1 MTEVNSS
8 NGETIIRELVIQNQF
23 GLHARPAAAFV
34 KTANQFSADI
44 MVSKPGEDAVN
55 GKSIMGL
62 MTLAAGNG
70 TKLVLETSGPDA
82 EKAATA
88 IEELVQGKFDEA

>member
-1 MTEVNSS
+1 
-8 NGETIIRELVIQNQF
+8 
-23 GLHARPAAAFV
+23 
-34 KTANQFSADI
+34 
-44 MVSKPGEDAVN
+44 
-55 GKSIMGL
+55 MGL
-62 MTLAAGNG
+62 MTLAAGKG

>member
-1 MTEVNSS
+1 M
-8 NGETIIRELVIQNQF
+8 
-23 GLHARPAAAFV
+23 
-34 KTANQFSADI
+34 
-44 MVSKPGEDAVN
+44 SKPGEDAVN

-70 TKLVLETSGPDA
+70 TKLLLETSGPDA

>member
-1 MTEVNSS
+1 MSEASPS
-8 NGETIIRELVIQNQF
+8 NGETIVRELIIQNQF

-34 KTANQFSADI
+34 KMANQFSADI

-70 TKLVLETSGPDA
+70 TKLKLETSGPDA
-82 EKAATA
+82 HEAATA
-88 IEELVQGKFDEA
+88 IEDLVQKNFDEE

>member
-1 MTEVNSS
+1 MSEASSS
-8 NGETIIRELVIQNQF
+8 NANTITRELVIENQF

-44 MVSKPGEDAVN
+44 MVGKPGEDAVN

-70 TKLVLETSGPDA
+70 TKLVLETTGPDA
-82 EKAATA
+82 EQAAAA
-88 IEELVQGKFDEA
+88 IVELVEGKFDEA